1 MACLLLIPICTSY
14 DHIILGRLRVHTHF
28 PDEYFGGDVRQ
39 INIHYNCQYN
49 QDVVPGQ
56 EKSSVTSA
64 CSVSSTQTLLCQT
77 LLRCWPVCHCWTPA
91 KQGFGT
97 LGNTYLKMGVIHETW
112 VYKIITHIKLQ
123 QRPAS
128 FSLWSCGCVFDSLSW
143 PECNVYVMMAV
154 LSQFFCH
161 RCLKWSLPTRK
172 VITYIVGQYITGIL

>member
-39 INIHYNCQYN
+39 IDVHYNCQYN

-64 CSVSSTQTLLCQT
+64 CSVSSIQTLLCQT
-77 LLRCWPVCHCWTPA
+77 LLRCWPACHCWTPA

-97 LGNTYLKMGVIHETW
+97 LGNTYLKMGSSMKHGS
-112 VYKIITHIKLQ
+112 IKSSHTSNYCRGL
-123 QRPAS
+123 PWYDLFATS
-128 FSLWSCGCVFDSLSW
+128 FSLWSCGCVFDSLPW
-143 PECNVYVMMAV
+143 HDCNVV
-154 LSQFFCH
+154 CH
-161 RCLKWSLPTRK
+161 DGSP
-172 VITYIVGQYITGIL
+172 